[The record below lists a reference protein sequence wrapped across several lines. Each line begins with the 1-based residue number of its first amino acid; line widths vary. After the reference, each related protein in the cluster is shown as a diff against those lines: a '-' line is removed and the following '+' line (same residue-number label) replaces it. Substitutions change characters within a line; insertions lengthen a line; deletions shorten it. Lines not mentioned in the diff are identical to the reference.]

1 MYKLSLHMSNSGD
14 SCDMGLVSKRPLSR
28 VPPMDY
34 KLLPDVLESALLGV
48 AELSDAGI
56 VLACNSAWSNLL
68 LLEPGRMCGQS
79 FEAFVDPEHR
89 PRWSEAWE
97 TLVRNGRSEVDL
109 HMLCQG
115 GVSSYLRVWLI
126 QMGQH
131 IHALAIDTTL
141 QSEQEKYSKETLLL
155 QRSIINCAN
164 FGMMSTDLQGNLKSL
179 NATAERWLDYVCG
192 DLPHLPRFD
201 ELLVPAELAA
211 LRRQSEA
218 RHGNLAQTDFDLL
231 VYGASH
237 GLDDEGEWHLRSRDE
252 TLIPV
257 LLTIKALISEEGE
270 LTGYLMVA
278 ADLREHKQMQQRLIE
293 TEALFTN
300 AFDAAANAIA
310 IVDLHGMLIRANPA
324 FFHVLQREVHDHI
337 AIVLAEYLDA
347 ESWQQL
353 GRCCNALL
361 QDNAPPLQE
370 EFQIAARGGP
380 RVWVDL
386 SMALM
391 KDERG
396 APLYY
401 VLQMQDIS
409 ERRRV
414 DGELKLAASV
424 FNSSSEGVYI
434 ADQNGIIISVN
445 PAFTQITAWQPDEVV
460 GQHVSFFQSDDLQPA
475 EFYAEIKRSL
485 LDVNFWQGELW
496 TRVKDG
502 RAVLTRLSITRI
514 LNESGKAQRFVAVF
528 NDITELRQK
537 DERLLYQ
544 AYHDALTDLPNRV
557 MLTERMLVEFQRAQ
571 RKRLMVALLFLDIDH
586 FKYTNDTLGHDVGD
600 MLLRSVASRLL
611 GTVRES
617 DLVARLGGDEFV
629 VLLPEVAELKNV
641 SLVAQKITESMTASF
656 HLQGHDLRIT
666 VSIGISVFPQDSMS
680 PTTLL
685 RHGDT
690 AMYRAKEQGRN
701 NAQFYTP
708 TLDRQIK
715 ERFVMETSLR
725 RALER
730 NEFLLYYQPKL
741 DFRTGHIIGAEA
753 LLRWK
758 HPEMGMVPPG
768 QFIALAEE
776 TGLIAPIGDWVL
788 AVACKDTKRWRDMG
802 YENLCVA
809 VNLSA
814 RQFRQ
819 TDLVQRIQLILE
831 ETGLDAS
838 GLELE
843 LTESMIMHNPQETI
857 VALHRLK
864 EMGMSL
870 AVDDFGTGY
879 SSLSYLKRFPIDTLK
894 IDRSFVNDIHT
905 DADDAA
911 ITVTIIN
918 LAKSLRLSVVA
929 EGVETREQFDFLNN
943 AGCEYMQGYFFSRP
957 VPADEFEQM
966 LISDKQMR

>member
-1 MYKLSLHMSNSGD
+1 MVKAGESTDL
-14 SCDMGLVSKRPLSR
+14 GLTSKRPMLR
-28 VPPMDY
+28 VAPMNY
-34 KLLPDVLESALLGV
+34 RYLPDVLESALLGV
-48 AELSDAGI
+48 AQFSAEGIILS
-56 VLACNSAWSNLL
+56 CSNAWSNLL
-68 LLEPGRMCGQS
+68 LLDPPRVCGQS
-79 FEAFVDPEHR
+79 FRQYIAAEHEQR
-89 PRWSEAWE
+89 FAEAWE
-97 TLVRNGRSEVDL
+97 LLLRNGRAEVDL
-109 HMLCQG
+109 HIRCHG
-115 GVSSYLRVWLI
+115 DVSAYMRLWLV
-126 QMGQH
+126 QTGDTV
-131 IHALAIDTTL
+131 HALAIDTTL
-141 QSEQEKYSKETLLL
+141 QSEQEQHSKETLLL
-155 QRSIINCAN
+155 QRNIINCAN
-164 FGMMSTDLQGNLKSL
+164 FGMISTDLQGRIKSL
-179 NATAERWLDYVCG
+179 NATAEQWLDYSSG

-201 ELLVPAELAA
+201 ELLLTDELRAF
-211 LRRQSEA
+211 RQQSEA
-218 RHGNLAQTDFDLL
+218 EHGALALTDFDLL

-237 GLDDEGEWHLRSRDE
+237 GLDDEGEWQLRSRDE
-252 TLIPV
+252 SLIPV
-257 LLTIKALISEEGE
+257 LLTIKALISDEGE
-270 LTGYLMVA
+270 LTGYLMIA
-278 ADLREHKQMQQRLIE
+278 ADLRERKRMQRRLLE
-293 TEALFTN
+293 TEALFAN
-300 AFDAAANAIA
+300 AFAAAANGVA
-310 IVDLHGMLIRANPA
+310 IVDMQGTLIRANPA
-324 FFHVLQREVHDHI
+324 FFRILQVPALEQ
-337 AIVLAEYLDA
+337 ASLAEFLEQDAWQHLQQALQHLLD
-347 ESWQQL
+347 EVVL
-353 GRCCNALL
+353 PL
-361 QDNAPPLQE
+361 QDE
-370 EFQIAARGGP
+370 MQIATRGGP
-380 RVWVDL
+380 QVWVAL

-391 KDERG
+391 KDEAG

-401 VLQMQDIS
+401 VLQMEDIS

-414 DGELKLAASV
+414 EGELKLAASV

-434 ADQNGIIISVN
+434 ADQRGIIISVN
-445 PAFTQITAWQPDEVV
+445 PAFTQITGWQPADVV
-460 GQHVSFFQSDDLQPA
+460 GQHVTFFQSDDLQPP
-475 EFYAEIKRSL
+475 EFYQNIKRSL
-485 LDVNFWQGELW
+485 TEHNFWQGELW
-496 TRVKDG
+496 SRVNDG

-514 LNESGKAQRFVAVF
+514 VNAAGEAQRFVAIF

-544 AYHDALTDLPNRV
+544 AYHDTLTDLPNRV
-557 MLTERMLVEFQRAQ
+557 MLTERMLTEFQRAQ

-586 FKYTNDTLGHDVGD
+586 FKYINDTLGHDVGD
-600 MLLRSVASRLL
+600 MLLRSVATRLL

-629 VLLPEVAELKNV
+629 ILLPEVAELKNV
-641 SLVAQKITESMTASF
+641 SLVAHKILESMAASF

-701 NAQFYTP
+701 NVQFYTP

-741 DFRTGHIIGAEA
+741 DFRTGRISGAEA

-758 HPEMGMVPPG
+758 HPEMGMVPPA
-768 QFIALAEE
+768 QFISLAEE

-788 AVACKDTKRWRDMG
+788 GAASRDTRRWRDMG
-802 YENLCVA
+802 FKDLRVA

-819 TDLVQRIQLILE
+819 TDLVQRIQATLE
-831 ETGLDAS
+831 ETGLDSS

-864 EMGMSL
+864 EMGMTL

-894 IDRSFVNDIHT
+894 IDRSFVNDIHI

-943 AGCEYMQGYFFSRP
+943 AGCEYMQGYFFSKP
-957 VPADEFEQM
+957 VPAEEFEK
-966 LISDKQMR
+966 LLLSDKQLR